1 MFGGILMIYV
11 MFIIPLMILVI
22 GYLMNKYPPKK
33 VNWFVGY
40 RTRKSMSDE
49 NIWKV
54 ANEYCGKLW
63 LKIGLIMII
72 VVALLCA
79 LIYLDIIIFSETFLT
94 TIIVCEIAPLLL
106 SGVIVDKKIRGIN
119 NSDVKK

>member
-1 MFGGILMIYV
+1 MIYV

-22 GYLMNKYPPKK
+22 GYLMNKFPPKK

-54 ANEYCGKLW
+54 ANKYCGKLW
-63 LKIGLIMII
+63 INIGFIMII

-79 LIYLDIIIFSETFLT
+79 LIYLDIIMFSETLLS
-94 TIIVCEIAPLLL
+94 IIVFCEIVPVIL
-106 SGVIVDKKIRGIN
+106 SGIFVEKKIREIN
-119 NSDVKK
+119 NRNNKKL